1 MGTDGLAVDMLSAGA
16 TAVAI
21 EAVAAAATA
30 AQEAADAA
38 EPGLADR
45 VAAVQAEIDKIDAEL
60 EGLGDPREDLQKL
73 EAERAA
79 AGEKLRAA
87 EAAFKAAMVQYHQHQ
102 PAAFEKQQAGLEQI
116 RLATKRREKLVRQ
129 LAELS
134 SVS

>member
-16 TAVAI
+16 AAVAI

-30 AQEAADAA
+30 AQEAADA
-38 EPGLADR
+38 EPTVADR
-45 VAAVQAEIDKIDAEL
+45 AGAVRAEIDAIDAEL
-60 EGLGDPREDLQKL
+60 AKLGDPREDLQKL

-79 AGEKLRAA
+79 ACEKLRAA
-87 EAAFKAAMVQYHQHQ
+87 EATFRAVMVQYHQHQ

-129 LAELS
+129 LAELTAG
-134 SVS
+134 